1 MTELPTGFWAGW
13 VVILTVV
20 SFGFLCWFIFSIYF
34 SKRDVQHND
43 LVWDGNLR
51 EGANPAP
58 MWWFWFILCA
68 LIFSV
73 IYLMLYPGLGS
84 YGGLLNWNSGV
95 QVMRDDAAYEREF
108 GERRKSIV
116 DAEFADIYQDEKA
129 MASAQSVYNRNCAV
143 CHGYEAQG
151 QANLFPNLADDDW
164 QWGGAAA
171 QIEQSI
177 RNGRNAVMVAWQP
190 VLGDQGVS
198 DVTDYVIGL
207 SKGGSDDHPGMTQ
220 YTQFCSAC
228 HAPDGSGNSA
238 LGAPNLRD
246 SVWLYGGDPDAVT
259 ESIAHGRSGVMP
271 AFGKRLD
278 DAQIKLLVAWL
289 TAPD

>member
-43 LVWDGNLR
+43 LVWDDNLR

-164 QWGGAAA
+164 QWGGAAE

-198 DVTDYVIGL
+198 DVTDYVLGL
-207 SKGGSDDHPGMTQ
+207 SRGGSDDHPGKTQ

-228 HAPDGSGNSA
+228 HAADGSGNPA

-246 SVWLYGGDPDAVT
+246 STWLYGGDLEAVT

-278 DAQIKLLVAWL
+278 DVQIKLLVALL